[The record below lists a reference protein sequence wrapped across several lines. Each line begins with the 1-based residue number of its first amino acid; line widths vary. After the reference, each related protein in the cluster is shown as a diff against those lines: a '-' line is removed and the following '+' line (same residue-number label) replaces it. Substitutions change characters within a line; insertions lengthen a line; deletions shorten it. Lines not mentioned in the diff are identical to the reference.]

1 MCCVDYLSTPDKL
14 EFQRNNWRAERV
26 GWAALAAV
34 VLAALLGL
42 FGDGVLSNDEAASA
56 DGMLTVAYRRFLR
69 AESPA
74 KLEVTAAQALAD
86 GGRLAI
92 RLDAAWLAR
101 FEIVAI
107 EPEPESTTLAADRT
121 TFLFATTAASAT
133 AATAGTTTAATAS
146 EPVTVRFRLEAEKAG
161 VAVGAV
167 GVGTAQIEL
176 RQFVYP

>member
-107 EPEPESTTLAADRT
+107 EPEPESTTLAPDRT
-121 TFLFATTAASAT
+121 TFLFATTAASA
-133 AATAGTTTAATAS
+133 TAATAS

-161 VAVGAV
+161 VAAGAV